1 MPRNNRIVAL
11 LLFAAVSVASSQGR
25 VGPAGPQN
33 ATPVDPLRFQ
43 YMGPASAGRVAAV
56 AGIPGDTM
64 TYFMGAASGGVWKTT
79 DAGTT
84 WTPTFDSQK
93 VQAIGALAVAPSD
106 KNIVWAGTGEAWVIR
121 DADVMGDGVYKST
134 DGGMTWTHMG
144 LPETGR
150 IGRIIIDPTNPDI
163 VHVCAIGRVTGPQQE
178 RGVFRTT
185 DGGKTWARTL
195 FVNPN
200 TGCSGLAIDAN
211 DPNVLFA
218 GTWEVVMHTWA
229 MFSGGPG
236 SGVYVSRDRGATW
249 KRIEDPGL
257 PKSPVGKI
265 DVAVAPSNSK
275 RVFALI
281 QTAGQG
287 SVWRSDD
294 GGEHWKVVSWD
305 RTLIGRAGYYIRI
318 AVNPKNDSEV
328 LIANSTFKRSTDG
341 GATWPI
347 SGGGCGDCHDIWMDP
362 TNGDH
367 WAVTGDNTQGV
378 TKNHGRTFSSIS
390 LPIGQMY
397 HVAVDTR
404 APYWLYSNRQDNGTM
419 RGRSDAPIPVTNVPS
434 YFRADGVG
442 TGPIGGGRGGR
453 GGGGGGGG
461 GRGNPPDSA
470 AAGGRGGAAP
480 DSNAAAGG
488 RGAAAP
494 DTTGGGRGGRGAT
507 PGGAPAFATT
517 PSTPWQTG
525 IGGCES
531 GFTLPIPRDPNI
543 IWASCY
549 GNQVTRFD
557 DRVGRARSVSP
568 WIHTLDSPP
577 NELKYRCHWTPPL
590 AIDPFDPE
598 TVYYGCNVIF
608 KTTTRGQS
616 WTVLS
621 PDLSTR
627 DSSIIVSSGGI
638 IGDNLGQFYG
648 ALVFAI
654 SPSEI
659 QRGLIWA
666 GTNDGK
672 IWNTR
677 DAGVTWNDL
686 TRNVTGLPKGITIRH
701 IYPSRFAPGTAY
713 VAADMHMMDDRR
725 PYLFKTTDYGRTW
738 ASVVGDLPND
748 HPLSYTMTVAEN
760 PNRRGML
767 FVGTGNGFYYSMN
780 DGANWTRFDAGLPA
794 APVSWIAPQKDF
806 HDVVVSTYGR
816 GLFILRDIT
825 ALEQRDKVIA
835 EQNVFLYEPRP
846 GFREPRSGSVTF
858 QFNVKKAPTAPA
870 RLDIL
875 DSAGTLLRKM
885 DVRVRPG
892 ENRVTWDLQTDGSV
906 QIELRTTPPDN
917 PRIWEEPRFRNRTTR
932 PIDHWGI
939 QGPQRAG
946 VLSGPGR
953 YTVRLSVDSQTVSR
967 PFQVLLDPEVTTTAA
982 DMQASARAQQRIV
995 RAMNEVADMT
1005 NRIEVARKQIE
1016 DLRKSDSTAADLKTA
1031 LAALDEK
1038 LLATELRMLSK
1049 TDLHSD
1055 DKWYVE
1061 SYKLYMQL
1069 IWLSGEV
1076 GLGAGDVQG
1085 GADHRPTD
1093 ASLAWLGN
1101 IETEL
1106 SSVRLAFGR
1115 LVSADVPAFNR
1126 AYAGKLPAITLSPL
1140 KP

>member
-1 MPRNNRIVAL
+1 MSRHSVVPGFLLVAA
-11 LLFAAVSVASSQGR
+11 FASPGAAQQGR
-25 VGPAGPQN
+25 GASGPQP
-33 ATPVDPLRFQ
+33 TMPVEPLRFQ
-43 YMGPASAGRVAAV
+43 YVGPASAGRVAAV

-79 DAGTT
+79 DGGTT
-84 WTPTFDSQK
+84 WTPTFDAQR

-106 KNIVWAGTGEAWVIR
+106 RNIVWAGTGEAWVIR

-185 DGGKTWARTL
+185 DGGKTWTRTL
-195 FVNPN
+195 FVNEN

-218 GTWEVVMHTWA
+218 GTWEVVMHTWG

-249 KRIEDPGL
+249 SRIEDAGL

-318 AVNPKNDSEV
+318 AVDPENDNEV

-341 GATWPI
+341 GATWPL

-362 TNGDH
+362 LDGDH

-397 HVAVDTR
+397 HVATDTR

-434 YFRADGVG
+434 YFRPDGVG
-442 TGPIGGGRGGR
+442 TGPFGGRGGR
-453 GGGGGGGG
+453 GG
-461 GRGNPPDSA
+461 GRGNPPDSTA
-470 AAGGRGGAAP
+470 RP
-480 DSNAAAGG
+480 DSAVAGG
-488 RGAAAP
+488 RGAAA
-494 DTTGGGRGGRGAT
+494 DTANAGGRGGRGGAAAFPT
-507 PGGAPAFATT
+507 APA
-517 PSTPWQTG
+517 TPWQTG

-531 GFTLPIPRDPNI
+531 GFTLPVPRNPDI

-549 GNQVTRFD
+549 GNEVTRFD
-557 DRVGRARSVSP
+557 DRIGRARSVSP

-590 AIDPFDPE
+590 AVDPFDPE

-608 KTTTRGQS
+608 KTTTKGQS
-616 WTVLS
+616 WTVIS

-672 IWNTR
+672 IWYTANGG
-677 DAGVTWNDL
+677 ALWNDV
-686 TRNVTGLPKGITIRH
+686 TRNVSGLPKGITIRH

-725 PYLFKTTDYGRTW
+725 PYLYKTTDFGRTW
-738 ASVVGDLPND
+738 TSIVGDLPRD
-748 HPLSYTMTVAEN
+748 HPLSYAMSVAEN

-767 FVGTGNGFYYSMN
+767 FAGTGNGFYYSMN
-780 DGANWTRFDAGLPA
+780 DGASWTRLDAGLPA
-794 APVSWIAPQKDF
+794 APVSWIAPQKDY
-806 HDVVVSTYGR
+806 HDVVISTYGR

-825 ALEQRDKVIA
+825 ALEQQDRVVA
-835 EQNVFLYEPRP
+835 RNAYLYEPRP
-846 GFREPRSGSVTF
+846 GFREARSGSAVF
-858 QFNVKKAPTAPA
+858 QFALKNAPA
-870 RLDIL
+870 APVTLEIL
-875 DSAGTLLRKM
+875 DSTGVLIRKM
-885 DVRVRPG
+885 QVRARAG
-892 ENRVTWDLQTDGSV
+892 ENRVTWDLQHDGSV
-906 QIELRTTPPDN
+906 QVELRTTPPDN
-917 PRIWEEPRFRNRTTR
+917 PRIWDEPRFRNRSTR
-932 PIDHWGI
+932 PVDHWGI
-939 QGPQRAG
+939 QGPERAG
-946 VLSGPGR
+946 ALAVPGR

-967 PFQVLLDPEVTTTAA
+967 PFRVLLDPEVATPEADIAA
-982 DMQASARAQQRIV
+982 STRAQQRIV
-995 RAMNEVADMT
+995 RDMNETADMI
-1005 NRIEVARKQIE
+1005 NRIELARKQIE
-1016 DLRKSDSTAADLKTA
+1016 DLVKSDSTAADLKDA
-1031 LAALDEK
+1031 LGGLDQK
-1038 LLATELRMLSK
+1038 LMATELKMLSR

-1061 SYKLYMQL
+1061 SYKPYMQL
-1069 IWLSGEV
+1069 IWLLGEV
-1076 GLGAGDVQG
+1076 GPGGGDVQG

-1093 ASLAWLGN
+1093 ASLAWIAN
-1101 IETEL
+1101 IEQEL
-1106 SSVRLAFGR
+1106 AVVRREFGR
-1115 LVSADVPAFNR
+1115 LVATDVPAFNR
-1126 AYAGKLPAITLSPL
+1126 TWAGRLPAITLSPF